1 MPGRAV
7 GRDASSTLSICVC
20 RPTLDRSSLHSST
33 KNVSPRYASRAP
45 GGPASRMSNAT
56 FLDTGIVP
64 PAWTGGGTKYT
75 IVRAVFDQR
84 TETTAAG
91 EPNEPTSGFTCP
103 RCGGVLWELAAP
115 DELAFKC
122 RIGHTLSLAAML
134 AEHGAQRRQAVAAA
148 RRHLAEAAA
157 LNRRV
162 ARWAR
167 ERGHGRAAT
176 QLEDEAIALDSASTS
191 LDPVE
196 TASLKP

>member
-1 MPGRAV
+1 
-7 GRDASSTLSICVC
+7 
-20 RPTLDRSSLHSST
+20 
-33 KNVSPRYASRAP
+33 
-45 GGPASRMSNAT
+45 MSNAR
-56 FLDTGIVP
+56 FLVHRRRSARLTR
-64 PAWTGGGTKYT
+64 GGTKYT
-75 IVRAVFDQR
+75 LVRPVFDPS

-91 EPNEPTSGFTCP
+91 EPGEPTSGFTCP

-134 AEHGAQRRQAVAAA
+134 AEHGAQRRLAVAAA

-167 ERGHGRAAT
+167 ERGHGRAAA
-176 QLEDEAIALDSASTS
+176 QLEDEALALNSASAN
-191 LDPVE
+191 LAPIE
-196 TASLKP
+196 MASLKP